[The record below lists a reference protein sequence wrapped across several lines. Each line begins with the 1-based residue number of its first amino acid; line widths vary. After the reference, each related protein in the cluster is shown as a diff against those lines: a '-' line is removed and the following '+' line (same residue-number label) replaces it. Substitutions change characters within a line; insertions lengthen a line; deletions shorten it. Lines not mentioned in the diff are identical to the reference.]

1 MKRLILISLV
11 ILFAMQVFAENLN
24 INTSEQNYSFDLME
38 IVEITFNDNALLLET
53 ADNSYDFNFSD
64 ILYLDFSEGTDA
76 GDNELIPG
84 FSAILEQNYPN
95 PFNPNTNIRF
105 ILEEPS
111 QVEIEVFNL
120 KGQRVRTLVN
130 GNYDSGEFIVNW
142 NGKNDDNQ
150 DEASGVFFYRMITS
164 KDSQTKKNDLIT
176 LNLGD

>member
-11 ILFAMQVFAENLN
+11 ILFAIQIFAEDLN
-24 INTSEQNYSFDLME
+24 INTSEQNYNFDLME
-38 IVEITFNDNALLLET
+38 IVEITFSEDALLLET
-53 ADNSYDFNFSD
+53 MDDSYQFMFSD
-64 ILYLDFSEGTDA
+64 ILYLDFSEGTAA

-105 ILEEPS
+105 ILEEADR
-111 QVEIEVFNL
+111 VDIEVYNI
-120 KGQRVRTLVN
+120 KGQIVRTLVK

-150 DEASGVFFYRMITS
+150 DEASGVYFYKMNTSNKSQIRKMI
-164 KDSQTKKNDLIT
+164 L
-176 LNLGD
+176 LR